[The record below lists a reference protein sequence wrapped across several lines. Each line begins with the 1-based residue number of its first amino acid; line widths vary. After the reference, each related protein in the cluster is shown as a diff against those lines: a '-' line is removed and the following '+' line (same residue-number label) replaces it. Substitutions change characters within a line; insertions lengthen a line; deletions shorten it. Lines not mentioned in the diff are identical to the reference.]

1 MRYWVYILLCADGR
15 YYVGSYR
22 GEDPEVR
29 ASEHN
34 NGKYLDAWT
43 SKRLP
48 VTLVW
53 SGEFQRIVDMVDFE
67 RRLKRWRRAKKE
79 AVINGEWSALPGLAM
94 AHSRKAKEAGR

>member
-1 MRYWVYILLCADGR
+1 MRYWVYILLCSDGR

-34 NGKYLDAWT
+34 TGKYLDAWT

-53 SGEFQRIVDMVDFE
+53 SGEFQRITEMIEFE
-67 RRLKRWRRAKKE
+67 RRLKGWRRAKKE
-79 AVINGEWSALPGLAM
+79 AVIRSEWNALPGLAT
-94 AHSRKAKEAGR
+94 AYSHKAKETSR